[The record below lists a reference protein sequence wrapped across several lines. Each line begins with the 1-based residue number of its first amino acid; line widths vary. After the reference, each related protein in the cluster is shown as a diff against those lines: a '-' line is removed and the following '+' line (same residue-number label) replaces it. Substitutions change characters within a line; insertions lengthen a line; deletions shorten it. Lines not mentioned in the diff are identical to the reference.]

1 MENIKHLY
9 FLSWEDLSYSRTGVL
24 YHGLTGKNINCKAI
38 NFPKKNYIK
47 TFKTLYKLKG
57 EAGNQSIV
65 VVGSPCSIL
74 AIICR
79 TAWPQAKIIY
89 DSGWPL
95 IDGLLSRNYSFLI
108 KLFSYAKIYAVDFL
122 AYKFSNL
129 VSVESES
136 QKKNTQR
143 KFFVRKSK
151 VFVSYTGFNE
161 AGINVLNSKLTEL
174 SKNPKQIIFRGKY
187 NLESGLE
194 FFAESSFFLDPN
206 IHVVVI
212 TPNLPSE
219 LKFSSN
225 VEIISQRL
233 SDQQLAEQYKHSA
246 ISLGQL
252 GNSHRTTRT
261 IPHKFYESIFF
272 EVPYLTRKSVGI
284 EELLP
289 SDDHVIYFENHTPA
303 EFANFIAEKLT
314 NVEELSSRAA
324 KSKAIY
330 MSKFSQNQ
338 IVNNF
343 ILRTE
348 QKFKSRVK
356 LN

>member
-1 MENIKHLY
+1 
-9 FLSWEDLSYSRTGVL
+9 
-24 YHGLTGKNINCKAI
+24 
-38 NFPKKNYIK
+38 
-47 TFKTLYKLKG
+47 
-57 EAGNQSIV
+57 
-65 VVGSPCSIL
+65 
-74 AIICR
+74 
-79 TAWPQAKIIY
+79 
-89 DSGWPL
+89 
-95 IDGLLSRNYSFLI
+95 
-108 KLFSYAKIYAVDFL
+108 
-122 AYKFSNL
+122 
-129 VSVESES
+129 
-136 QKKNTQR
+136 
-143 KFFVRKSK
+143 
-151 VFVSYTGFNE
+151 
-161 AGINVLNSKLTEL
+161 
-174 SKNPKQIIFRGKY
+174 
-187 NLESGLE
+187 LESGLD
-194 FFAESSFFLDPN
+194 FFAKASFFLSPE
-206 IHVVVI
+206 VRALVI
-212 TPNLPSE
+212 STNLPSK

-233 SDQQLAEQYKHSA
+233 SDQQLAEQYKNSA

-261 IPHKFYESIFF
+261 IPHKFYESIFY

-289 SDDHVIYFENHTPA
+289 SDDQVIYFENHTPA

-314 NVEELSSRAA
+314 NTQDLSSRAA

-348 QKFKSRVK
+348 QKFKTRVK

>member
-24 YHGLTGKNINCKAI
+24 YHGLTGRNINYQAI
-38 NFPKKNYIK
+38 NFPKKNYLK
-47 TFKTLYKLKG
+47 TFKILRKLKG
-57 EAGNQSIV
+57 KAGKQSIV

-79 TAWPQAKIIY
+79 VAWPQANIIY

-95 IDGLLSRNYSFLI
+95 IDGLLSRNYSVLVKLI
-108 KLFSYAKIYAVDFL
+108 SYVKIYVVDFT

-136 QKKNTQR
+136 QKKNIQR
-143 KFFVRKSK
+143 KFFIRKSK

-161 AGINVLNSKLTEL
+161 AGVDLLNSKATEL
-174 SKNPKQIIFRGKY
+174 KKDPKQVIFRGKY
-187 NLESGLE
+187 NLESGLD
-194 FFAESSFFLDPN
+194 FFAKASFFLDPE
-206 IHVVVI
+206 IRVVVVS
-212 TPNLPSE
+212 TNLPSE
-219 LKFSSN
+219 LKFSPN
-225 VEIISQRL
+225 VAIISKKL
-233 SDQQLAEQYKHSA
+233 SDLELAQQYKSSA

-261 IPHKFYESIFF
+261 IPHKFYESIYFG
-272 EVPYLTRKSVGI
+272 VPYLTRKSAGI
-284 EELLP
+284 KELMP
-289 SDDHVIYFENHTPA
+289 SDDQVIYFENETPA
-303 EFANFIAEKLT
+303 EFAKLISEHLSNT
-314 NVEELSSRAA
+314 QALSSRAEKA
-324 KSKAIY
+324 KAVY
-330 MSKFSQNQ
+330 MSKFSQDQ

-343 ILRTE
+343 ISRAE
-348 QKFKSRVK
+348 SKFKLRID

>member
-24 YHGLTGKNINCKAI
+24 YHGLTGRNINYQAI
-38 NFPKKNYIK
+38 NFPKKNYLK
-47 TFKTLYKLKG
+47 TFKTLRKLKG
-57 EAGNQSIV
+57 ESGKQSIV

-79 TAWPQAKIIY
+79 AAWPQANIIY

-95 IDGLLSRNYSFLI
+95 IDGLLSRNYSLI
-108 KLFSYAKIYAVDFL
+108 VKLFSYVKIYVVDFL

-136 QKKNTQR
+136 QKNNTQR

-161 AGINVLNSKLTEL
+161 EAVNSL
-174 SKNPKQIIFRGKY
+174 NPKQIIFRGKY
-187 NLESGLE
+187 NLESGLD
-194 FFAESSFFLDPN
+194 FFAKASFFLNPE
-206 IHVVVI
+206 IRAIVVS
-212 TPNLPSE
+212 TNLPSE
-219 LKFSSN
+219 LKFSPN
-225 VEIISQRL
+225 VEIISERL
-233 SDQQLAEQYKHSA
+233 SDLDLAQQYKNSA

-261 IPHKFYESIFF
+261 IPHKFYESIYF
-272 EVPYLTRKSVGI
+272 EVPYLTRKSAGI
-284 EELLP
+284 KELLP
-289 SDDHVIYFENHTPA
+289 NDDQVIFFENETPA
-303 EFANFIAEKLT
+303 EFAKLISEHLSNT
-314 NVEELSSRAA
+314 EALSSRAEKA
-324 KSKAIY
+324 KAIY
-330 MSKFSQNQ
+330 ISKFSQSQ
-338 IVNNF
+338 IVDNF
-343 ILRTE
+343 ISCAE
-348 QKFKSRVK
+348 KKFKLK

>member
-1 MENIKHLY
+1 MENINHLY

-24 YHGLTGKNINCKAI
+24 YHGLTGKNVNCQAI

-57 EAGNQSIV
+57 EAGNRSIV

-79 TAWPQAKIIY
+79 VAWPKARIIY

-95 IDGLLSRNYSFLI
+95 IDGLLSRNYSVVI
-108 KLFSYAKIYAVDFL
+108 KLFSYVKIYLVDFL

-161 AGINVLNSKLTEL
+161 IGVNTLNSKATEL

-187 NLESGLE
+187 NLESGLD
-194 FFAESSFFLDPN
+194 FFAKASFFLDPG
-206 IHVVVI
+206 IRAVVI
-212 TPNLPSE
+212 STNLPSE
-219 LKFSSN
+219 LKFSPN
-225 VEIISQRL
+225 VEIIFKRL
-233 SDQQLAEQYKHSA
+233 SDLELAETYKSSA

-252 GNSHRTTRT
+252 GDNHRTSRT
-261 IPHKFYESIFF
+261 IPHKFYESIYF
-272 EVPYLTRKSVGI
+272 EVPYLTRKSAGI
-284 EELLP
+284 KELLP
-289 SDDHVIYFENHTPA
+289 SDDQIIYFENETPA
-303 EFANFIAEKLT
+303 EFAKLISEHLS
-314 NVEELSSRAA
+314 NSQALSSRAEKA
-324 KSKAIY
+324 KAVY
-330 MSKFSQNQ
+330 MSKFSQDQ
-338 IVNNF
+338 IVDNF
-343 ILRTE
+343 ISHAE
-348 QKFKSRVK
+348 DKFKLRFN

>member
-24 YHGLTGKNINCKAI
+24 YHGLTGRNINYQSI
-38 NFPKKNYIK
+38 NFPKKNYLK
-47 TFKTLYKLKG
+47 TFKTLRKLKG
-57 EAGNQSIV
+57 ESGKQSIV

-79 TAWPQAKIIY
+79 VAWPQARIIY

-95 IDGLLSRNYSFLI
+95 IDGLLSRNYSLI
-108 KLFSYAKIYAVDFL
+108 VKLFSYVKIYMVDFL

-143 KFFVRKSK
+143 KFFIRKSK

-161 AGINVLNSKLTEL
+161 ASVNTLKTKATEFT
-174 SKNPKQIIFRGKY
+174 KNHKQIIFRGKY
-187 NLESGLE
+187 NLESGLD
-194 FFAESSFFLDPN
+194 FFAKASFFLNPE
-206 IHVVVI
+206 IRAIVVS
-212 TPNLPSE
+212 TNLPSE
-219 LKFSSN
+219 LKFSPN
-225 VEIISQRL
+225 VEIISKRL
-233 SDQQLAEQYKHSA
+233 SNLELAQQYKNSA

-261 IPHKFYESIFF
+261 IPHKFYESIYF
-272 EVPYLTRKSVGI
+272 EVPYLTRKSAGI
-284 EELLP
+284 KELLP
-289 SDDHVIYFENHTPA
+289 NDDQVIFFENETPA
-303 EFANFIAEKLT
+303 EFAKLISEHLSNT
-314 NVEELSSRAA
+314 QALSSRAEKA
-324 KSKAIY
+324 KAIY
-330 MSKFSQNQ
+330 ISKFSQSQ
-338 IVNNF
+338 IVDNF
-343 ILRTE
+343 ISCAE
-348 QKFKSRVK
+348 KKFKLK

>member
-1 MENIKHLY
+1 MENIKHFY

-24 YHGLTGKNINCKAI
+24 YHGLTGRNINYQAI
-38 NFPKKNYIK
+38 NFPKKNYLK

-57 EAGNQSIV
+57 EAGKRSIV

-79 TAWPQAKIIY
+79 AAWPQARIIY

-95 IDGLLSRNYSFLI
+95 IDGLLSRKYSLVI
-108 KLFSYAKIYAVDFL
+108 KLFSYVKIYAVDFL

-129 VSVESES
+129 ISVESES
-136 QKKNTQR
+136 QKKSTRR
-143 KFFVRKSK
+143 KFFIRKSK

-161 AGINVLNSKLTEL
+161 VGVNVLNSKATGL

-187 NLESGLE
+187 ILETGLE
-194 FFAESSFFLDPN
+194 YLAESSFYLDP
-206 IHVVVI
+206 IVKLVI
-212 TPNLPSE
+212 VTPNLPKE
-219 LKFSSN
+219 IKFSPN
-225 VEIISQRL
+225 VEVITSRL
-233 SDQQLAEQYKHSA
+233 TDQQLAEKYRNSQ
-246 ISLGQL
+246 ISIGLL
-252 GNSHRTTRT
+252 RNSLRTNRT

-272 EVPYLTRKSVGI
+272 EIPYLTKRNPGI

-289 SDDHVIYFENHTPA
+289 NDDSIIYVNDISPA
-303 EFANFIAEKLT
+303 EFANFISEQLT
-314 NVEELSSRAA
+314 NTQALSSRAEKA
-324 KSKAIY
+324 KAVY
-330 MSKFSQNQ
+330 MSKFSQDQ

-343 ILRTE
+343 ISRAE
-348 QKFKSRVK
+348 SKFKLRIN

>member
-24 YHGLTGKNINCKAI
+24 YHGLTGRNTNCHAI
-38 NFPKKNYIK
+38 NFPKKNYLK
-47 TFKTLYKLKG
+47 TFRILRKLKG
-57 EAGNQSIV
+57 EAGKRSIV

-79 TAWPQAKIIY
+79 AAWPQARIVY

-95 IDGLLSRNYSFLI
+95 IDGLLSRNYSVLV
-108 KLFSYAKIYAVDFL
+108 KLFSYVKIYVVDFL

-143 KFFVRKSK
+143 KFFVQKSK

-161 AGINVLNSKLTEL
+161 VGANVLNSKATGL

-187 NLESGLE
+187 ILETGLE
-194 FFAESSFFLDPN
+194 YLAESSFYLDPLVKLV
-206 IHVVVI
+206 II
-212 TPNLPSE
+212 TPNLPKE
-219 LKFSSN
+219 IKFSPN
-225 VEIISQRL
+225 VEVITSRL
-233 SDQQLAEQYKHSA
+233 TDQQLAEKYRNSQ
-246 ISLGQL
+246 ISIGLL
-252 GNSHRTTRT
+252 RNSLRTNRT

-272 EVPYLTRKSVGI
+272 EVPYLTKRNPGI

-289 SDDHVIYFENHTPA
+289 NDDSIIYVNDISPA
-303 EFANFIAEKLT
+303 EFANFISEQLT
-314 NVEELSSRAA
+314 NTQDLSSRAEKA
-324 KSKAIY
+324 KAVY
-330 MSKFSQNQ
+330 MTKFSQSQ
-338 IVNNF
+338 IVDNF
-343 ILRTE
+343 ISHAE
-348 QKFKSRVK
+348 NKFKLKINS
-356 LN
+356 N

>member
-24 YHGLTGKNINCKAI
+24 YHGLTGKNINYQAM
-38 NFPKKNYIK
+38 NFPKKNYLK
-47 TFKTLYKLKG
+47 TFKVLRKLKD
-57 EAGNQSIV
+57 EAGKQSIV

-79 TAWPQAKIIY
+79 AAWPQARIIY

-95 IDGLLSRNYSFLI
+95 IDGLLSRNYSVLV
-108 KLFSYAKIYAVDFL
+108 KLFSYVKIYVVDFL

-136 QKKNTQR
+136 QKRNTQR

-161 AGINVLNSKLTEL
+161 AGINALNSKASEL
-174 SKNPKQIIFRGKY
+174 NKNPKQIIFRGKY
-187 NLESGLE
+187 NLESGLD
-194 FFAESSFFLDPN
+194 FFAKASFFLSPD
-206 IHVVVI
+206 VRALVI
-212 TPNLPSE
+212 STNLPSE
-219 LKFSSN
+219 LKFSPS
-225 VEIISQRL
+225 VEIISKRL
-233 SDQQLAEQYKHSA
+233 SDLELAQQYKNSA

-252 GNSHRTTRT
+252 GNSHRPTRS
-261 IPHKFYESIFF
+261 IPHKFYESIYF
-272 EVPYLTRKSVGI
+272 EVPYLTRKSTGI
-284 EELLP
+284 MELLP
-289 SDDHVIYFENHTPA
+289 SDDQVIYFENETPA
-303 EFANFIAEKLT
+303 EFAKLILEHLSNT
-314 NVEELSSRAA
+314 QALSSRAEKA
-324 KSKAIY
+324 KAVY
-330 MSKFSQNQ
+330 MSKFSQDQ

-343 ILRTE
+343 ISRAE
-348 QKFKSRVK
+348 SKFKLRIN